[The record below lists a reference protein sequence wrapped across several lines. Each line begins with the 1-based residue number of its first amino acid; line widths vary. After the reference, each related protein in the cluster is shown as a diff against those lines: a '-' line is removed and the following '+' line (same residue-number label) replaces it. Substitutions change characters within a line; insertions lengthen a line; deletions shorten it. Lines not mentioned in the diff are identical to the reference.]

1 MWLFVSET
9 GNRKYNGQC
18 EQSFGKIER
27 IAKQISVKRKN
38 QEESGE
44 IRWIEQ
50 PYQDI
55 LTKVD
60 RGGLNVPTPGR
71 IGLIV
76 SKFVLASEMK
86 SLKIL

>member
-1 MWLFVSET
+1 MSET
-9 GNRKYNGQC
+9 GNRKHNYQC
-18 EQSFGKIER
+18 EQSFEKIER
-27 IAKQISVKRKN
+27 IAKQVSDKRKN

-60 RGGLNVPTPGR
+60 RGG
-71 IGLIV
+71 
-76 SKFVLASEMK
+76 
-86 SLKIL
+86 